1 VPLLLQVLEFESLG
15 IHVRNT
21 KRFFVLNPTSISYE
35 FTWSRMVA
43 GNNNSGPNASSA
55 AGPGGGGGS
64 GSGTTGTPFA
74 CATKRGIISG
84 GR

>member
-1 VPLLLQVLEFESLG
+1 LPQVLEFESLG

-43 GNNNSGPNASSA
+43 GNNSSGPNAGSA
-55 AGPGGGGGS
+55 AGSGGGS
-64 GSGTTGTPFA
+64 GATGTPFA
-74 CATKRGIISG
+74 CTTKRGIISG